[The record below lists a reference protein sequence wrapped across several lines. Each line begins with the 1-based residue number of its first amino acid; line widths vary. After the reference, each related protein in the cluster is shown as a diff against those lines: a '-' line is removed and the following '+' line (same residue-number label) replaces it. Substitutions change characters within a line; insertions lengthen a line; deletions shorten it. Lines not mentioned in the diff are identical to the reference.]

1 MGPKKARLSGVEFW
15 DLVKRQHGVVTRQQL
30 LALGMSSEAIEHRRA
45 TGRLHRIHHGI
56 YAVGRPQVGQRG
68 RWLAAVLSCGPH
80 ALLSHESAA
89 SLWGLWA
96 RPTRV
101 DITVPEGTR
110 RRRPGIHLH
119 RRSRL
124 APEHRCIIQ
133 GIPVTDP
140 VSTLIDLAT
149 CVGLDRLDRAVNEA
163 DRLDLVDPESLRLAL
178 DASPPRPG
186 VGSLRSLLDRHT
198 FALTDSVLER
208 RFLRLVRVAGLPA
221 PKTQAWVNGFRVD
234 FYWPDLGLVIET
246 DGLRYHRTP
255 AQQKKD
261 HLRDQAHTA
270 AGLTV
275 LRFTA
280 AQVRFEPKQTRAT
293 LITVMSRLQSAR

>member
-1 MGPKKARLSGVEFW
+1 MGPKKARLPGGKFW

-30 LALGMSSEAIEHRRA
+30 LALGMSREAIEHRRE
-45 TGRLHRIHHGI
+45 TGRLHRIHRGI

-89 SLWGLWA
+89 SLWGFWA
-96 RPTRV
+96 RSARV
-101 DITVPEGTR
+101 DVTVPEGTR

-119 RRSRL
+119 RRSKL
-124 APEHRCIIQ
+124 APEHRRIVQ

-140 VSTLIDLAT
+140 VSTLIDLAA
-149 CVGLDRLDRAVNEA
+149 CVGLNRLERAVNEA
-163 DRLDLVDPESLRLAL
+163 DRLDLVDPESLRQAL

-186 VGSLRSLLDRHT
+186 VGPLRSLLDRHT

-208 RFLRLVRVAGLPA
+208 RFLRLVRVTGLPV

-234 FYWPDLGLVIET
+234 FHWPELGLVVET
-246 DGLRYHRTP
+246 DGLQYHRTP
-255 AQQKKD
+255 AQQA
-261 HLRDQAHTA
+261 RTSFAI
-270 AGLTV
+270 
-275 LRFTA
+275 R
-280 AQVRFEPKQTRAT
+280 
-293 LITVMSRLQSAR
+293 LIRRPG